1 MHGDTSNKAASPS
14 RLDARQH
21 ERDLLIKYIRDKVD
35 QLLDVMG
42 TSPINPHELDDQTLI
57 ELDPIGIICS
67 SFSHVL
73 ENLRKTNS
81 ELRLARDEI
90 ETIFDTAGAAIMV
103 LNPQRR
109 IVAYN
114 RKVDEFFLHGR
125 KRVLGMDCSEVV
137 CAGGGRRENC
147 SFERVVAQ
155 GLADKNLEWTF
166 QGRSFD
172 VIGKP
177 ILDEH
182 GNVTHVILSY
192 NDISDRKRSMQA
204 LRDAL
209 LEAHEAK
216 NRINGILRSVEDA
229 LIVSDN
235 TGNVVLKNQAAE
247 KLLSGASNLA
257 EAQGEFA
264 TKLFEHLRCGDEQ
277 QGLWVTDITHSS
289 GEGSEIIFQ
298 ARSSRVSQRQGER
311 GGVVTFLHEVTRER
325 EVERLKSEFV
335 STAAHELRTPLS
347 TILGFSELILNE
359 LQLPADDLREYVG
372 IIHQKA
378 EGLALIVNDLLD
390 ISRIEAGDGLQLETE
405 RCPIKQL
412 CDDAL
417 LGFKV
422 HGNKYTF
429 EIAVPAEDVYVKA
442 DRFAIAQVLENI
454 LSNAVKYSPEGSVVM
469 FEVEV
474 QGEDARICIA
484 DQGVGMTPEQLGR
497 VFDKFYRADAS
508 NTAIPGTGLGMT
520 IVKHIV
526 EAHGGRVW
534 IESKPQQGTQVFF
547 TLPLAS

>member
-1 MHGDTSNKAASPS
+1 MNDNRPDKSPS
-14 RLDARQH
+14 QGRFGEQKH
-21 ERDLLIKYIRDKVD
+21 ENELLIKYIRDKVD
-35 QLLDVMG
+35 QLLAVMG

-81 ELRLARDEI
+81 ELRLARDEF

-103 LNPQRR
+103 LDPQRK

-114 RKVDEFFLHGR
+114 RKVDEFFLHGQQQ
-125 KRVLGMDCSEVV
+125 VLGMDCSEVV
-137 CAGGGRRENC
+137 CEGGGRRANC
-147 SFERVVAQ
+147 SFARVLSQ

-177 ILDEH
+177 IVDEQ

-192 NDISDRKRSMQA
+192 NDISERKRSMQA

-216 NRINGILRSVEDA
+216 NRIKGILRSVEDA
-229 LIVSDN
+229 LIVSDE
-235 TGNVVLKNQAAE
+235 GGQIVLMNQAAE
-247 KLLSGASNLA
+247 ELLSGVSDLSESRDEFIIALFA
-257 EAQGEFA
+257 HLQGGA
-264 TKLFEHLRCGDEQ
+264 EQ
-277 QGLWVTDITHSS
+277 QGLWVTDIPHHSETGRES
-289 GEGSEIIFQ
+289 IYQ
-298 ARSSRVSQRQGER
+298 ARSSQVSRQKSER

-325 EVERLKSEFV
+325 EIERLKSEFV

-359 LQLPADDLREYVG
+359 QQLPVEELREYVG
-372 IIHQKA
+372 IMHQKA

-405 RCPIKQL
+405 RCLLKEL

-422 HGNKYTF
+422 YGNKYTF
-429 EIAVPAEDVYVKA
+429 ETCLPSEDVFVKA
-442 DRFAIAQVLENI
+442 DRFAIAQVLENVF
-454 LSNAVKYSPEGSVVM
+454 SNAVKYSPEGSVIKL
-469 FEVEV
+469 EVEAH
-474 QGEDARICIA
+474 GENAQIVIA
-484 DQGVGMTPEQLGR
+484 DQGVGMTPEQLER

-526 EAHGGRVW
+526 EAHGGQVRVK
-534 IESKPQQGTQVFF
+534 SMPGHGTRVSF
-547 TLPLAS
+547 TLPLAP